1 MYMPR
6 HTAKL
11 NTVCHFLLK
20 PYEIGSVQRA
30 VASKFGNLAFYR
42 GTSRNADREIALLS
56 AIKHFLVHAHG
67 GHFPALDSSNEFIE
81 DVRDFFKQ
89 NYA

>member
-6 HTAKL
+6 RNAKL
-11 NTVCHFLLK
+11 SAVYYLHLK
-20 PYEIGSVQRA
+20 PYEIGSVQRT

-42 GTSRNADREIALLS
+42 GTSHNADRKITLLN
-56 AIKHFLVHAHG
+56 AIKPSLVHAHG